1 LSFVTHPFASP
12 LFRLSDL
19 ARWRVLRVLA
29 CVLALSLAASGF
41 ASAATP
47 SHAAVAKPANATGC
61 AHHAQ
66 ALAAKPVHHADGCCS
81 KACACACAFAHALG
95 LAAASSMAAHAPTR
109 ASIPLPL
116 RESVHARGVPPP
128 LRPPIA

>member
-47 SHAAVAKPANATGC
+47 SHAAVAKPADAAGC

-66 ALAAKPVHHADGCCS
+66 AQAAKPVHHADGCCG
-81 KACACACAFAHALG
+81 KACACAFAHALG